1 MIGMEMTMAWHLYV
15 TAAFLLAGIGL
26 VFGAM
31 AAGVGC
37 LIVGA
42 ALGVL
47 IASIQRLVTIC
58 ASAS

>member
-47 IASIQRLVTIC
+47 IAVEWF
-58 ASAS
+58 